1 MVAVSHS
8 VWQTSIA
15 MNAFSSL
22 EKMLD
27 PARPCFTPETA
38 ANIIQI
44 ETDSDKAARMEE
56 LAEKANE
63 DSLTRDEESE
73 YWSYIYAGKMM
84 SVLKLQA
91 RLFLKRQAA

>member
-1 MVAVSHS
+1 
-8 VWQTSIA
+8 

-44 ETDSDKAARMEE
+44 EPAPIKTAPMEE
-56 LAEKANE
+56 LTAKANE
-63 DSLTRDEESE
+63 DKLTREEESE
-73 YWSYIYAGKMM
+73 YW
-84 SVLKLQA
+84 
-91 RLFLKRQAA
+91 RQSMPGR